1 LSFIALRK
9 RRFEVEHSK
18 AVTWVAAFF
27 FFAFE
32 NDERSRQPGEH
43 GAK

>member
-1 LSFIALRK
+1 LSFIALRE

-27 FFAFE
+27 FFDFE
-32 NDERSRQPGEH
+32 HERSRHLGEH

>member
-1 LSFIALRK
+1 LSLIAPRK

-27 FFAFE
+27 LFVFE
-32 NDERSRQPGEH
+32 ER
-43 GAK
+43 